1 MASRHKPQAQDVPW
15 VDGRTIG
22 QALRDTAR
30 RYPQGEALVFCN
42 PPARM
47 TWRELDA
54 AVDQVSRALLALG
67 FAPDDHFGVWATNV
81 PQWVLLQFATAR
93 IGVVLVNINP
103 AYRTGELKYALCQS
117 DVRGLALVDAFK
129 SSNYFEMLG
138 EACPDLASAVPGQL
152 RSEAFPKLEWIVSL
166 RGETPRGAISW
177 DELLERADDVPLS
190 RVDEV
195 AGGLNPNDPINIQY
209 TSGTTGCPKGAMLSH
224 RNILLNAFY
233 AGECQKLEP
242 TDRICIPV
250 PLYHC
255 FGCVLGTLCAVA
267 RGSAMVF
274 PAESFNPCATLAAI
288 EQERCTAV
296 YGVPTMFI
304 AMLEHEDYP
313 RRDLSSLRTGIMA
326 GSPCPIETMKR
337 VTQEMGAREIT
348 IGYGQTEASPLIT
361 QTRTDD
367 PIELRVGTVGRPIPG
382 VEAKIVDVESGA
394 DLPDGQPGELC
405 GRGHGVMIGY
415 YKMPDKTAEAI
426 DSGGWLHTGDLA
438 LREPN
443 GYYRITGRLRDM
455 IIRGGENIYPREIE
469 ERLYEHPAVM
479 EVQVVGVPDRRL
491 GEEVLAWVKLKSGCQ
506 VTEGELRGF
515 CRQSLAHF
523 KAPRYWK
530 FVDSFPTTVTGKIQ
544 KFKIREQAIEELGL
558 HDVAK
563 IETA

>member
-1 MASRHKPQAQDVPW
+1 MASRNAPRTLDVPW

-22 QALRDTAR
+22 QALRETAR
-30 RYPQGEALVFCN
+30 RHPQGDALVSCN
-42 PPARM
+42 LSVRM
-47 TWRELDA
+47 TWAELDA

-67 FAPDDHFGVWATNV
+67 LSPGDHFGVWATNV
-81 PQWVLLQFATAR
+81 PEWVLLQFATAR
-93 IGVVLVNINP
+93 IGVVLVNFNP

-129 SSNYFEMLG
+129 SSDYFEMLN
-138 EACPDLASAVPGQL
+138 EACPELAAAAPGQL
-152 RSEAFPKLEWIVSL
+152 RSIAFPKLKWVLSL
-166 RGETPRGAISW
+166 RGETPAGALSW
-177 DELLERADDVPLS
+177 QEFLLRADSVPPS
-190 RVDEV
+190 RLNEV
-195 AGGLNPNDPINIQY
+195 EAGLTANDPINIQY
-209 TSGTTGCPKGAMLSH
+209 TSGTTGAPKGAMLSH
-224 RNILLNAFY
+224 RNILLNAYY
-233 AGECQKLEP
+233 AGACQKLDH

-267 RGSAMVF
+267 HGAAMVF

-288 EQERCTAV
+288 EAERCTAI

-313 RRDLSSLRTGIMA
+313 RRNLSSLRTGIMA

-337 VTQEMGAREIT
+337 VTHEMGAREIT

-382 VEAKIVDVESGA
+382 VEAKIADVETGE

-415 YKMPDKTAEAI
+415 YNMPDKTAEAI
-426 DSGGWLHTGDLA
+426 DADGWLHTGDLA

-491 GEEVLAWVKLKSGCQ
+491 GEEVLAWVKLKSGCTA
-506 VTEGELRGF
+506 TEDELRAF

-530 FVDSFPTTVTGKIQ
+530 FVESFPTTVTGKIQ

-558 HDVAK
+558 QEVAK